1 MGVKDISLPAMV
13 FSGLLNG
20 LRSHSSGCV
29 PVD

>member
-1 MGVKDISLPAMV
+1 MGVKDISLLVVV

-20 LRSHSSGCV
+20 LRFHSSGCV